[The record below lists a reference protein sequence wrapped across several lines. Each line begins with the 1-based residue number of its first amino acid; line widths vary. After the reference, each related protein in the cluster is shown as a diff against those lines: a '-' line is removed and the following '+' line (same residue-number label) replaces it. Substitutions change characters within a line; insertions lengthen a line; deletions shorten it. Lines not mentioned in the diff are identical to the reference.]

1 MVNDEMSPEIKR
13 LLVFITWRLSFKTP
27 SFFPHLSA
35 TLSFLFFFFSFF
47 LVERLRT
54 AERFIKPKD
63 EDL

>member
-1 MVNDEMSPEIKR
+1 MVNNEMSPEIKR

-27 SFFPHLSA
+27 SFFPPPLRY
-35 TLSFLFFFFSFF
+35 TELSFLFFFF
-47 LVERLRT
+47 LVEKLRT